1 MRLSIGSPAREES
14 AFCSPPV
21 FLGFRLANPGELPS
35 LADEISP
42 AMRTLLILLLTAI
55 ACGGGH
61 SHAAE
66 EAAAAS
72 PRSIVIG
79 KDGAITTPVAQPRPT
94 VEQPPATFTPRSIE
108 ELTGVTPE
116 TVETTPQPAPPP
128 AVDWAPIVQAM
139 QLMIDQ
145 QKVAL
150 KAMEQAR
157 EDSIQNSQ
165 RNSEAMEGKLT
176 KLEDALAAQRTH
188 EAETINRMNRLVVG
202 VAAGFAGIGFVVMVL
217 TAWFFMRTMNK
228 VAEINAE
235 IQSQLLA
242 LPHSQPHL
250 VGEGGGANTSGNQR
264 LLGALEQL
272 ERRIRELEHSG
283 SSATGGS
290 PTGSFDGGG
299 DPSLGVEAELV
310 DLESETTDGSP
321 SVGALMAK
329 GQTMLNLDDA
339 EQALECF
346 DAVLKQDPKNADA
359 LLKKGTALE
368 RLRRMQEAL
377 DAYDAALQQ
386 DDSLTMAYLAKGGIC
401 NRMERYA
408 EALDCYERALRVQ
421 QQGSV

>member
-1 MRLSIGSPAREES
+1 MT
-14 AFCSPPV
+14 
-21 FLGFRLANPGELPS
+21 GEF
-35 LADEISP
+35 SP
-42 AMRTLLILLLTAI
+42 AMRTFLILLLTAI
-55 ACGGGH
+55 ACGSGD

-66 EAAAAS
+66 EATAAS

-79 KDGAITTPVAQPRPT
+79 KDGAITNPVAQLLPT
-94 VEQPPATFTPRSIE
+94 AEQPPATFTPRSIE
-108 ELTGVTPE
+108 ELTGATSEV
-116 TVETTPQPAPPP
+116 VEAMPQPAPP
-128 AVDWAPIVQAM
+128 AVDWEPIVQAM

-176 KLEDALAAQRTH
+176 KLEDSLAAQRTH

-250 VGEGGGANTSGNQR
+250 VGEGGGANTPGNQR

-283 SSATGGS
+283 TSATGGS

-310 DLESETTDGSP
+310 DLESEATDGSP

>member
-1 MRLSIGSPAREES
+1 
-14 AFCSPPV
+14 
-21 FLGFRLANPGELPS
+21 
-35 LADEISP
+35 
-42 AMRTLLILLLTAI
+42 MRTFLILLLTAI
-55 ACGGGH
+55 ACGSGN
-61 SHAAE
+61 SPAAE

-79 KDGAITTPVAQPRPT
+79 KDGTLTNPATQPLPT
-94 VEQPPATFTPRSIE
+94 AEQPPATFIPKSIE

-116 TVETTPQPAPPP
+116 VVETSPPPAPPP

-165 RNSEAMEGKLT
+165 RNSESMEGKLT
-176 KLEDALAAQRTH
+176 KLEDALSAQRTH

-250 VGEGGGANTSGNQR
+250 VGAGGGTNAPGNQR

-283 SSATGGS
+283 TSAPSGS
-290 PTGSFDGGG
+290 PTTTFDGGG
-299 DPSLGVEAELV
+299 DASLGVEAELV
-310 DLESETTDGSP
+310 ALESEEANGSP

>member
-1 MRLSIGSPAREES
+1 MT
-14 AFCSPPV
+14 
-21 FLGFRLANPGELPS
+21 GEF
-35 LADEISP
+35 SP
-42 AMRTLLILLLTAI
+42 AMRTFLILLLTAI
-55 ACGGGH
+55 ACGSGD

-66 EAAAAS
+66 EATAAS

-79 KDGAITTPVAQPRPT
+79 KDGAITNPVAQPLPT
-94 VEQPPATFTPRSIE
+94 AEQPPATFTPRSIE

-116 TVETTPQPAPPP
+116 VVEAMPQPAPP
-128 AVDWAPIVQAM
+128 AVDWEPIVQAM

-176 KLEDALAAQRTH
+176 KLEDSLAAQRTH

-250 VGEGGGANTSGNQR
+250 VGEGGGANTPGNQR

-283 SSATGGS
+283 TSTAGGGA
-290 PTGSFDGGG
+290 TGSFDGGG

-310 DLESETTDGSP
+310 DLESEATDGSP

>member
-1 MRLSIGSPAREES
+1 
-14 AFCSPPV
+14 
-21 FLGFRLANPGELPS
+21 
-35 LADEISP
+35 
-42 AMRTLLILLLTAI
+42 
-55 ACGGGH
+55 
-61 SHAAE
+61 
-66 EAAAAS
+66 
-72 PRSIVIG
+72 
-79 KDGAITTPVAQPRPT
+79 
-94 VEQPPATFTPRSIE
+94 
-108 ELTGVTPE
+108 
-116 TVETTPQPAPPP
+116 
-128 AVDWAPIVQAM
+128 
-139 QLMIDQ
+139 
-145 QKVAL
+145 
-150 KAMEQAR
+150 
-157 EDSIQNSQ
+157 
-165 RNSEAMEGKLT
+165 
-176 KLEDALAAQRTH
+176 
-188 EAETINRMNRLVVG
+188 
-202 VAAGFAGIGFVVMVL
+202 
-217 TAWFFMRTMNK
+217 MNK

-250 VGEGGGANTSGNQR
+250 VGEGGGANTPGNQR

-283 SSATGGS
+283 ASTTSAGS
-290 PTGSFDGGG
+290 TTTFDGGG

-310 DLESETTDGSP
+310 DLETGEADGSP

-377 DAYDAALQQ
+377 DAYDAALAQ

>member
-1 MRLSIGSPAREES
+1 MTG
-14 AFCSPPV
+14 
-21 FLGFRLANPGELPS
+21 
-35 LADEISP
+35 EISP
-42 AMRTLLILLLTAI
+42 AMRTFLILLLTAI

-79 KDGAITTPVAQPRPT
+79 KDGAITNPVAQPLPT
-94 VEQPPATFTPRSIE
+94 ADQPPATFTPRSIE
-108 ELTGVTPE
+108 ELTGATPE

-128 AVDWAPIVQAM
+128 AVDWEPIVQAM

-150 KAMEQAR
+150 QAMEQAR

-165 RNSEAMEGKLT
+165 RNSAAMEGKLT

-250 VGEGGGANTSGNQR
+250 VGEGGGANTPGNQR

-283 SSATGGS
+283 ASATSAGS
-290 PTGSFDGGG
+290 TTTFDGG

-310 DLESETTDGSP
+310 DLESEATDGSP

>member
-1 MRLSIGSPAREES
+1 
-14 AFCSPPV
+14 
-21 FLGFRLANPGELPS
+21 
-35 LADEISP
+35 
-42 AMRTLLILLLTAI
+42 MRTFLILLLAAI
-55 ACGGGH
+55 ACGSGNAP
-61 SHAAE
+61 AAE
-66 EAAAAS
+66 EPAAAA

-79 KDGAITTPVAQPRPT
+79 RDGAITNPAAQTPPAG
-94 VEQPPATFTPRSIE
+94 EQPPATFTPRSIE
-108 ELTGVTPE
+108 ELTGVAPE
-116 TVETTPQPAPPP
+116 AVETTPRPEPPP

-157 EDSIQNSQ
+157 EDSIQSSR
-165 RNSEAMEGKLT
+165 RNGETMETKLT

-202 VAAGFAGIGFVVMVL
+202 VAAGFAGTGFVVMVL

-250 VGEGGGANTSGNQR
+250 VGAGGDANAPGNQR

-283 SSATGGS
+283 AGTPGTGPG
-290 PTGSFDGGG
+290 GAFGGG
-299 DPSLGVEAELV
+299 DPAPGAEAELV
-310 DLESETTDGSP
+310 DLESTATGGSP

-377 DAYDAALQQ
+377 DAYDAALEQ